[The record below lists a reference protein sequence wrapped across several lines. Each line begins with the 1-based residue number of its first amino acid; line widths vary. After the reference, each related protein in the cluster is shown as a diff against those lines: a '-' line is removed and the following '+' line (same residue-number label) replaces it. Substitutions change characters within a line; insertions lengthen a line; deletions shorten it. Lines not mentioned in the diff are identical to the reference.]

1 MTPRMLFTGTLN
13 DINAALNTL
22 TYRSALHWNSV
33 DGRNK
38 DNITLVVKDRQA
50 PSLHDRHVLYV
61 YVRSVNDPPA
71 VNVPGGVHVVDEV
84 RGRRGRRRRR
94 RKRRKK
100 KAAVLDHDLFWCFL
114 DCFFDHD
121 CLLHSSSFSS
131 FPLQD
136 VPLRVRGV
144 AIDDVDLSEHDV
156 VEMTL

>member
-1 MTPRMLFTGTLN
+1 MLFTGTLN

-22 TYRSALHWNSV
+22 TYMSALHWNSV

-84 RGRRGRRRRR
+84 RGRRGGRGGGRGRGGGGGRRRGRRRRRR
-94 RKRRKK
+94 RKPRCLTMI
-100 KAAVLDHDLFWCFL
+100 VLVFFGLFF
-114 DCFFDHD
+114 
-121 CLLHSSSFSS
+121 
-131 FPLQD
+131 
-136 VPLRVRGV
+136 
-144 AIDDVDLSEHDV
+144 
-156 VEMTL
+156 

>member
-94 RKRRKK
+94 RRKK
-100 KAAVLDHDLFWCFL
+100 KIC
-114 DCFFDHD
+114 
-121 CLLHSSSFSS
+121 SG
-131 FPLQD
+131 
-136 VPLRVRGV
+136 GV
-144 AIDDVDLSEHDV
+144 GP
-156 VEMTL
+156 